1 MAKITINSISID
13 PSTQR
18 SAIGFNSLMSADSAD
33 SNYILV
39 QTSAPLNRDQK
50 NQLTNLSIQILEYV
64 PENTYICRYT
74 PSDLGTIINLPFV
87 EWANTYL
94 EGFKITPQLRSSSGT
109 PDKVNLLE
117 LRTVET
123 SMSRQPQAV
132 TVVLHQ
138 NVTID
143 DDLRERIASAA
154 RIDPQSLQFSSNS
167 VRLSVQPQY
176 LEDLAH
182 IDEVRHIEEYITPQ
196 LFNSKALEVLQADK
210 THNHAHLE
218 GDGEIVAVADTGF
231 DKGTMDDVHPAFTG
245 RVLRLY
251 ALGRNTAKDPD
262 GHGTHVAGSVLGD
275 GHSETM
281 GGAIRGTA
289 PKAKLVLQSI
299 LDAVGGLG
307 GLPADLNDLFRVPY
321 TDDGARVHTNSWGAA
336 NRGVYNIFCQQV
348 DKFAW
353 EHRDMVIC
361 FAAGN
366 DGRDRDLNGAID
378 NGSIGAPG
386 GSKNCI
392 TVGACENNRPEQAKP
407 YSTLGIY
414 KSEPIASD
422 GWSTNPEGMAAFSSR
437 GPTKNE
443 RIKPDVIAPGTAI
456 LSSLSRAA
464 TPNDMFGTSN
474 DPNYFFLAGTSM
486 ATPLVAGCAA
496 VVREYFRKQH
506 QVKPSGSLVKAML
519 INGAQDI
526 SGQYVPSEAGGI
538 PNFAEGFG
546 RVNLAATVG
555 PRGENERVIFQ
566 DEATELDTGEEEKL
580 EVEVTEPKSLLK
592 ATLVWVDY
600 PGEALQNDLDL
611 IVRHADG
618 EEHHGNMPPSSTGF
632 DRSNNVEQIIW
643 KDAKPGKM
651 EVIVRAHRI
660 LHPQSYSLVVRV
672 VADETGSCSGG

>member
-13 PSTQR
+13 PNTQR
-18 SAIGFNSLMSADSAD
+18 IAIGFNSLMSADSSG

-50 NQLTNLSIQILEYV
+50 NQLVNLNAQILEYV

-74 PSDLGTIINLPFV
+74 SSDLDAVRNLPFV
-87 EWANTYL
+87 EWTNIYL

-109 PDKVNLLE
+109 PNRVNLLE
-117 LRTVET
+117 LGAMET

-138 NVTID
+138 NVSID
-143 DDLRERIASAA
+143 NDLRDRIASAA
-154 RIDPQSLQFSSNS
+154 RIEPESLQFSGNS
-167 VRLSVQPQY
+167 VRLSVQSQY
-176 LEDLAH
+176 LQDLAH
-182 IDEVRHIEEYITPQ
+182 IDEVRHIEEYVAPQ
-196 LFNSKALEVLQADK
+196 LFNNKALEVLEADQ
-210 THNHAHLE
+210 THSIAHLE
-218 GDGEIVAVADTGF
+218 GEGEIVAVADTGF
-231 DKGTMDDVHPAFTG
+231 DKGTIDDVHPAFTG

-251 ALGRNTAKDPD
+251 ALGQQRAADPD

-275 GHSETM
+275 GYSQTM
-281 GGAIRGTA
+281 GGAIRGSA

-299 LDAVGGLG
+299 LDISGGLG

-336 NRGVYNIFCQQV
+336 NRGVYNIFCHQV
-348 DKFAW
+348 DTFAW

-366 DGRDRDLNGAID
+366 DGRDLDLNGAID

-386 GSKNCI
+386 AAKNCI

-407 YSTLGIY
+407 YSTLNIY
-414 KSEPIASD
+414 RSEPIASD

-443 RIKPDVIAPGTAI
+443 RIKPDVVAPGTAI
-456 LSSLSRAA
+456 LSSLSRDAI
-464 TPNDMFGTSN
+464 TNDMFGTSN
-474 DPNYFFLAGTSM
+474 DPNYYFLAGTSM

-506 QVKPSGSLVKAML
+506 ELKPSGALVKAML

-526 SGQYVPSEAGGI
+526 SGQYVPSEAGET

-555 PRGENERVIFQ
+555 PRQDNEQVHFY
-566 DEATELDTGEEEKL
+566 DEATALDTGEEEKT
-580 EVEVTEPKSLLK
+580 EVEITGSKSVLK

-611 IVRHADG
+611 IVRTADG
-618 EEHHGNMPPSSTGF
+618 EERHGNMPPSSTNF
-632 DRSNNVEQIIW
+632 DRSNNVEQVIW
-643 KDAKPGKM
+643 NNVKPGKM
-651 EVIVRAHRI
+651 EIIVRAHRI
-660 LHPQSYSLVVRV
+660 LQPQSYALVVRIV
-672 VADETGSCSGG
+672 GSDGCS

>member
-1 MAKITINSISID
+1 
-13 PSTQR
+13 
-18 SAIGFNSLMSADSAD
+18 MSADSTD

-39 QTSAPLNRDQK
+39 QTSAPLNREQK
-50 NQLTNLSIQILEYV
+50 NQLTNLNIQILEYV

-74 PSDLGTIINLPFV
+74 PSDLNAIINLPFV
-87 EWANTYL
+87 EWANIYL
-94 EGFKITPQLRSSSGT
+94 EGFKIPPQLRSSSRT

-117 LRTVET
+117 LRSVET
-123 SMSRQPQAV
+123 SMSRQPQTV

-143 DDLRERIASAA
+143 DDLGDTPQESLRDRIASAA
-154 RIDPQSLQFSSNS
+154 RIDPQSLQFSGNS

-182 IDEVRHIEEYITPQ
+182 IDEVRHIEEYVTPQ
-196 LFNSKALEVLQADK
+196 LFNSKALEVLSADK
-210 THNHAHLE
+210 THNQTHLE
-218 GDGEIVAVADTGF
+218 GEGEIVAVADTGF

-251 ALGRNTAKDPD
+251 ALGRNTATDPD

-275 GHSETM
+275 GHSQTM

-289 PKAKLVLQSI
+289 PKAMLVLQSI

-307 GLPADLNDLFRVPY
+307 GLPGDLNDLFRVPY

-336 NRGVYNIFCQQV
+336 NGGMYNIYCQQV

-378 NGSIGAPG
+378 NGSIGAPAS
-386 GSKNCI
+386 SKNCI

-407 YSTLGIY
+407 YSSLQIY

-456 LSSLSRAA
+456 LSSLSRKA
-464 TPNDMFGTSN
+464 TPNNMFGTSD

-506 QVKPSGSLVKAML
+506 EIKPSGSLVKAML

-526 SGQYVPSEAGGI
+526 SGQYVPSEAGDI

-555 PRGENERVIFQ
+555 PRGENQRVIFQ
-566 DEATELDTGEEEKL
+566 DEATELDTGEEEKM
-580 EVEVTEPKSLLK
+580 EVEITEPKSLLK

-611 IVRHADG
+611 IVRHGNG
-618 EEHHGNMPPSSTGF
+618 EERHGNMPPSSAEF
-632 DRSNNVEQIIW
+632 DRFNNVEQIIW
-643 KDAKPGKM
+643 QDVMPGKV

-672 VADETGSCSGG
+672 VAGETGSCSEGLYSGA